1 MSETSTLAVLADP
14 ADSFGGTA
22 GAGHNGGPA
31 LDAAFWYGLIDE
43 KAMADFL
50 DVTDR
55 SLQKW
60 RQTGNGP
67 KFVRLSARCVKY
79 RRIDGREYS
88 EARLR
93 SSTSDP
99 GPGAEVA

>member
-1 MSETSTLAVLADP
+1 MSREHSPSRAPAIGHHDSPDDLADP
-14 ADSFGGTA
+14 E
-22 GAGHNGGPA
+22 
-31 LDAAFWYGLIDE
+31 FWYGLIDE
-43 KAMADFL
+43 KAMAVFL

-60 RQTGNGP
+60 RQTGDGP
-67 KFVRLSARCVKY
+67 KFVRISARCVKY

-93 SSTSDP
+93 ASTSDL
-99 GPGAEVA
+99 GPEANEA

>member
-1 MSETSTLAVLADP
+1 MSQEHSPIRQRRNGDVPGID
-14 ADSFGGTA
+14 
-22 GAGHNGGPA
+22 HGGPPDD
-31 LDAAFWYGLIDE
+31 LTDPGFWYELIDE
-43 KAMADFL
+43 KAMAAFMG
-50 DVTDR
+50 VTDR

-60 RQTGNGP
+60 RQTGDGP

-79 RRIDGREYS
+79 RRIDGRSHS

-99 GPGAEVA
+99 GPEANAA